1 MAFKYKTVDVD
12 VEIDLDDVI
21 SYIKY
26 DATEAE
32 LKRIAVMVKADVAEF
47 IPTTVADEM
56 KYKFIMDNFNKFSL
70 EELEERFNETYI
82 P

>member
-1 MAFKYKTVDVD
+1 MAFRYKTVEVD
-12 VEIDLDDVI
+12 VEIDFDDVT
-21 SYIKY
+21 SYIEY

-32 LKRIAVMVKADVAEF
+32 LKQIAAMIKAGF

>member
-12 VEIDLDDVI
+12 VEIDFDDVI

-32 LKRIAVMVKADVAEF
+32 LKQIAVMVKADVAGF